1 MGENESHEVDRIR
14 FTELDNSAVG
24 PKIDKKLLADI
35 PIEATVEL
43 GRTKLTLREIM
54 ELAEGSIISLDKFAG
69 EPLEVK
75 VGGQTVAIG
84 EVIAVDDC
92 YGIRIAEVKIK

>member
-1 MGENESHEVDRIR
+1 MGENENHEVDRIR
-14 FTELDNSAVG
+14 FTELGDSVAG

-35 PIEATVEL
+35 PIEASVEL

-54 ELAEGSIISLDKFAG
+54 ELAEGSIISLDRFAG

>member
-1 MGENESHEVDRIR
+1 MGENENYEVEKIR
-14 FTELDNSAVG
+14 FTELDSSVSG

-43 GRTKLTLREIM
+43 GRTKLTLREILD
-54 ELAEGSIISLDKFAG
+54 LADGSIITLDKFAG

-92 YGIRIAEVKIK
+92 YGIRISEVKIK

>member
-1 MGENESHEVDRIR
+1 MGENENFEVDKIR
-14 FTELDNSAVG
+14 FAELGDSQMG

-43 GRTKLTLREIM
+43 GRAKLTLREILD
-54 ELAEGSIISLDKFAG
+54 LAEGSVISLDKFAG

-84 EVIAVDDC
+84 EVVAVDDA
-92 YGIRIAEVKIK
+92 YGIRISEVKIK

>member
-1 MGENESHEVDRIR
+1 MGENENYAVDKIR
-14 FTELDNSAVG
+14 FTELDNSAG
-24 PKIDKKLLADI
+24 GQKIDRKLLADI

-54 ELAEGSIISLDKFAG
+54 DLADGSIISLDKFAG

-92 YGIRIAEVKIK
+92 YGIRISEVKIK

>member
-1 MGENESHEVDRIR
+1 MGENENYEVDRIR
-14 FTELDNSAVG
+14 FTELDDSATG

-35 PIEATVEL
+35 PIEAMVEL

-54 ELAEGSIISLDKFAG
+54 DLAEGSIISLDKFAG

-92 YGIRIAEVKIK
+92 YGIRISEVKIK

>member
-1 MGENESHEVDRIR
+1 MGENENYEVDKIR
-14 FTELDNSAVG
+14 FAELGDAPMGSR
-24 PKIDKKLLADI
+24 IDKKLLADI

-43 GRTKLTLREIM
+43 GRTKLTLREIL

-84 EVIAVDDC
+84 EVVAVDDS
-92 YGIRIAEVKIK
+92 YGIRITEVKIK